1 MTEQQGAYEEDF
13 DNLTLNNTDR
23 DYLIKTEQQG
33 AVIKHDLITDNL
45 DHLIKGVNRMADLM
59 ILQDFVTIFFV
70 KMQFDCLT
78 CEK

>member
-70 KMQFDCLT
+70 KMQVDCLT
-78 CEK
+78 YEK